1 MIFKKILKGTDL
13 TFDINLEK
21 THYKPGETV
30 RGRLSIKTEKG
41 SKARKLVLL
50 AEGKESTTITVTE
63 STGIGSRRIQ
73 LQKPTAKLMFSSYRT
88 FRAYSNNL

>member
-13 TFDINLEK
+13 TFDISLEK

-41 SKARKLVLL
+41 SKAKKLVLL
-50 AEGKESTTITVTE
+50 AEGKESTTITVTQ
-63 STGIGSRRIQ
+63 STGIGSRRDTTS
-73 LQKPTAKLMFSSYRT
+73 KTYC
-88 FRAYSNNL
+88 